1 MNEEQCS
8 VIGLTS
14 RKKTSTK
21 DYQNCIGEKIITD
34 KKKQGRENTV
44 FELSQIFCVATAVA
58 KGINSVT
65 I

>member
-34 KKKQGRENTV
+34 KKKTRSRKHS
-44 FELSQIFCVATAVA
+44 L
-58 KGINSVT
+58 
-65 I
+65 